1 MQWLQTETPRIENQ
15 VNQPLS
21 ISVIFSPLYFHQ
33 LPFFFPPSTLAVGFE
48 MGKMGGGS
56 KCGQDLYSREES
68 SSLALLPGI
77 GCRIIC

>member
-48 MGKMGGGS
+48 MGKMGGG
-56 KCGQDLYSREES
+56 E
-68 SSLALLPGI
+68 
-77 GCRIIC
+77 